1 MDNEISILIVEDEK
15 IWIECIQKILKD
27 FVFQVAGI
35 ARSAEEALDAFG
47 TVDYDL
53 ALVDIQLHGKNT
65 GIELGKVLKTTYN
78 KPFIFITA
86 SSDHVL
92 AAAAQVGP
100 SAYLTKPINPST
112 LFIAIQ
118 NAIQNHEAQI
128 AARTYTYM
136 GEEATFFFV
145 KQGNRYKRVD
155 WKNVAYLSSGK
166 NYVTIFNVADKAEY
180 YIRSSLQKTLQHI
193 VPPSLRSQFI
203 QVNRSEVVQS
213 SFIQEFTGEEVK
225 TAYKALLVSEVY
237 CKELKSKLNII
248 S

>member
-27 FVFQVAGI
+27 FVFHVAGI
-35 ARSAEEALDAFG
+35 ASNVQEALDAFG

-53 ALVDIQLHGKNT
+53 ALVDIQLHGRNT

-86 SSDHVL
+86 SGDHEL
-92 AAAAQVGP
+92 EAAAQVGP
-100 SAYLTKPINPST
+100 SAYLTKPVNQST
-112 LFIAIQ
+112 LFVAIQ
-118 NAIQNHEAQI
+118 SAIQNHT
-128 AARTYTYM
+128 ARMVARPSGNMT
-136 GEEATFFFV
+136 EEMTFFFV
-145 KQGNRYKRVD
+145 KHGNKYRRVD

-166 NYVTIFNVADKAEY
+166 NYVTIFNVADKTEY
-180 YIRSSLQKTLQHI
+180 YIRSSLHKTLHHI
-193 VPPSLRSQFI
+193 IPPGLRSQFI
-203 QVNRSEVVQS
+203 QVNRAEVVQS

-225 TAYKALLVSEVY
+225 TAYKALPVSEVY